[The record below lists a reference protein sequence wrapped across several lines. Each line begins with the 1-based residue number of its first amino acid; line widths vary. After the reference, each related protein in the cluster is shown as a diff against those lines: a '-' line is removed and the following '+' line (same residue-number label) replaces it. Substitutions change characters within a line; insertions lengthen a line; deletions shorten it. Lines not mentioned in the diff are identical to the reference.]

1 MKFNKILAAA
11 ALGFV
16 ILNLNPN
23 SFKIKAADVNQTV
36 KTFSS
41 KTDVALDKSWTVK
54 FSNEINESTIGNN
67 IKVLDNSTGNYV
79 NVTVKLNSDKKSVQV
94 QAPSNGYG
102 VNKSYSIVV
111 DNKIANSTGKSL
123 SQAAKMDFTTAAI
136 KSTDSLKDISTAVGT
151 MPTLPGS
158 VNALLTDG
166 TTKAFDIVWDSLS
179 QSDISKAGMVTVNG
193 TLKDTSYK
201 VLININVGNAS
212 GDDTSIAF
220 LKQFSS
226 DLGNEEA
233 KISNSNEKDVVI
245 ALKAAFD
252 AKIANPSWDLN
263 VQAAKDKYHSLTT
276 EEKSELQNIMLRDFS
291 FTELLQAYQLL
302 S

>member
-23 SFKIKAADVNQTV
+23 SFKIKAADVSQTV
-36 KTFSS
+36 KTFSA
-41 KTDVALDKSWTVK
+41 KTNIALDKSWTVK
-54 FSNEINESTIGNN
+54 FSNEINESTIGDN

-111 DNKIANSTGKSL
+111 DNKIANSNGKNL
-123 SQAAKMDFTTAAI
+123 VQAAKMDFTTAAI
-136 KSTDSLKDISTAVGT
+136 KSTDSLKDVSTAVGT

-166 TTKAFDIVWDSLS
+166 TTKAFDIVWESLS
-179 QSDISKAGMVTVNG
+179 QSDISKAGTVTVNG

-201 VLININVGNAS
+201 VSININVGNGSSSDA
-212 GDDTSIAF
+212 DIAF
-220 LKQFSS
+220 LKQFST
-226 DLGNEEA
+226 DLGNVES
-233 KISNSNEKDVVI
+233 KISDSNELNVVV
-245 ALKAAFD
+245 ALKSAVD
-252 AKIANPSWDLN
+252 AKIANPASTLN
-263 VQAAKDKYHSLTT
+263 AQPAKTAYYALTSS
-276 EEKSELQNIMLRDFS
+276 EQSELQGIMLSNFS
-291 FTELLQAYQLL
+291 ILELLQAKAML
-302 S
+302 